1 MLIFLDDKDGTAQD
15 VLEALISYDEE
26 YSAPL
31 GQSDRL
37 KKVIKSI
44 KEQL

>member
-26 YSAPL
+26 HSVTL
-31 GQSDRL
+31 DQSDRL

-44 KEQL
+44 KEQI